1 MEKRILNQ
9 YLRLATPTILSAS
22 VSLVAHADTLTLER
36 TSGVLNPSGTAFIFP
51 YSFRINGS
59 STLVDMMCL
68 NDSREVTAG
77 ESWQA
82 DPSAVTKDSPIKDQ
96 IAADIFSRIGKDG
109 VTDDDAQEAIW
120 SLFEPA
126 DQKTAEDKK
135 LIHEALEDIKD
146 GIPVRLMRGNTR
158 TTRLRIVRRAKVGYR
173 RTLSAQLNGVAAP
186 APVPEAV
193 NITLDGLWFDRYRGN
208 GSTKVPRL
216 DPTSGCN
223 DYSPGFQPH
232 YRYRRSES
240 RHERRIR
247 NVAQD

>member
-22 VSLVAHADTLTLER
+22 VSLVAHADTLTLEI

-158 TTRLRIVRRAKVGYR
+158 STRLRIVRRAKVGYR
-173 RTLSAQLNGVAAP
+173 RTLSPNLTVLQ
-186 APVPEAV
+186 
-193 NITLDGLWFDRYRGN
+193 R
-208 GSTKVPRL
+208 RL
-216 DPTSGCN
+216 QCLSRQH
-223 DYSPGFQPH
+223 YS
-232 YRYRRSES
+232 
-240 RHERRIR
+240 
-247 NVAQD
+247 